1 MDIAAAVSDLNPV
14 VTLVWRRDDG
24 WRMTSVSPNVAAVTG
39 YEAGDFL
46 SGDVEW
52 SAIIDERDNPALYE
66 KVGIAT
72 TGDATRI
79 DLDYRISRRDG
90 TSLRVH
96 DRTHILRDESGE
108 PVAFVSYVLEAAADR
123 TDSASREFLAHMSHE
138 VRTPLSG
145 MLGLVEALGATRL
158 GPQQA
163 DILDSLR
170 EAGASLLQLVNNVLD
185 LSKIEAGAMELDI
198 GDFRLGELCTAA
210 EKLFSRRAA
219 AQGVALTTR
228 GQAMDIALRGDAGRI
243 RQVLYNLVSNAVKFT
258 RAGSIEIAWSVDPP
272 DESGRMRA
280 RVSVADTGP
289 GMTPETLGRI
299 FDSYRQADAKVAAEY
314 GGTGLGLSISRQLAA
329 MMGGR
334 LWADSVPGAGST
346 FHFEALFEASTMARP
361 DLVALHREEAN
372 AAARA
377 RLSSLRPRVLAA
389 EDAIANQRVLSLL
402 LEPLGAEVS
411 IARDGR
417 EAVDMALAER
427 FDVILMD
434 SRMPR
439 LGGIEATMEI
449 RRAERER
456 GLEPVPILAL
466 TAETLD
472 RTLRAFEDAGA
483 NGWLMKPYDPQR
495 LIRAVA
501 GLLPDRSAAA

>member
-1 MDIAAAVSDLNPV
+1 LDVSAAVVALNPV

-24 WRMTSVSPNVAAVTG
+24 WRMTTATPNVEELTG
-39 YEAGDFL
+39 YAAGDFL
-46 SGDVEW
+46 SGDIEW
-52 SAIIDERDNPALYE
+52 SSIIEEQDNPALYE

-72 TGDATRI
+72 AGDATRI
-79 DLDYRISRRDG
+79 DLEYRINRRDG
-90 TSLRVH
+90 VTRRVH
-96 DRTHILRDESGE
+96 DRTHILRDPSGE
-108 PVAFVSYVLEAAADR
+108 PLAFISYVLEAAHGGGEGPA
-123 TDSASREFLAHMSHE
+123 REFIAHMSHE

-145 MLGLVEALGATRL
+145 MLGLIEALGQTRL
-158 GPQQA
+158 GPQQQ
-163 DILDSLR
+163 DILGSLR
-170 EAGASLLQLVNNVLD
+170 EAGATLMQLVNNVLD

-219 AQGVALTTR
+219 ANGVRLATR

-258 RAGSIEIAWSVDPP
+258 AVGEIEILWSLAPP
-272 DESGRMRA
+272 QPDGRVRA
-280 RVSVADTGP
+280 RVSVRDTGA
-289 GMTPETLGRI
+289 GMTPEVLARV
-299 FDSYRQADAKVAAEY
+299 FDSYRQADASVAAQY

-334 LWADSVPGAGST
+334 LWADSEAGVGST
-346 FHFEALFEASTMARP
+346 FHFEAIFEASSVARP
-361 DLVALHREEAN
+361 DIVALEREEQN

-377 RLSSLRPRVLAA
+377 RIAAARPRVLVA
-389 EDAIANQRVLSLL
+389 EDAVANQRVIALL
-402 LEPLGAEVS
+402 LEPLGAEVL

-417 EAVDMALAER
+417 EAVEMAQRES
-427 FDVILMD
+427 FDLILMD

-439 LGGIEATMEI
+439 LGGIEATLEI

-456 GLEPVPILAL
+456 GGEATPILAL
-466 TAETLD
+466 TAETLE
-472 RTLRAFEDAGA
+472 RTLRAFDDAGA
-483 NGWLMKPYDPQR
+483 NGYLSKPFDPQR

-501 GLLPDRSAAA
+501 GLLPEASQAA